1 MNGWVDVWTNKL
13 RNKCVEVKVEIKMKD
28 FFLENYYFLILFNI
42 IFIKLS
48 WKSTSIERKVI
59 GTANIYVKRIKDRK
73 RERER
78 EKRK

>member
-1 MNGWVDVWTNKL
+1 M
-13 RNKCVEVKVEIKMKD
+13 KVEIKMKD